1 MRMINFYDTSS
12 LLELAYELDK
22 TSHFVISSITL
33 KELENIKT
41 SLNKSPEVKAA
52 ARAVIRFLENNPNHY
67 EVAIYHFNR
76 IDITDDEKILTS
88 AKEYYRLHKNDV
100 VNFVTND
107 LCLKAIAR
115 TDWDGGQVMSAARTE
130 DNYVGFKNV
139 IMSDEEMADFYSEGI
154 NKYGICINEYINI
167 YNRNNELVD
176 TQIWDGES
184 FKHLKYTSFDS
195 KHFGNIKPITG
206 DVYQQMAMDSLTRNK
221 ITMLKGPAG
230 TGKSYLA
237 LGYLISQLE
246 KGKID
251 KIIVFSNPVAT
262 RGAARLGFYPGTR
275 DEKLLDSQI
284 GNMLISKIGGRIEVE
299 RMIEEEQLIL
309 LPFSDI
315 RGYDTSGM
323 KAGIY
328 ITEAQNL
335 SKDLMK
341 LALQRAGEDCI
352 FIIDGDNKAQVDSEE
367 FAGRD
372 NGMRRVS
379 EVFRG
384 SDIYGEVELQQIHRS
399 KIAQIAEQI

>member
-1 MRMINFYDTSS
+1 MINFYDTSS

-107 LCLKAIAR
+107 LCLKAITR
-115 TDWDGGQVMSAARTE
+115 TDWDGGHVMSAARTE

-176 TQIWDGES
+176 T
-184 FKHLKYTSFDS
+184 
-195 KHFGNIKPITG
+195 
-206 DVYQQMAMDSLTRNK
+206 
-221 ITMLKGPAG
+221 
-230 TGKSYLA
+230 
-237 LGYLISQLE
+237 
-246 KGKID
+246 
-251 KIIVFSNPVAT
+251 
-262 RGAARLGFYPGTR
+262 
-275 DEKLLDSQI
+275 
-284 GNMLISKIGGRIEVE
+284 
-299 RMIEEEQLIL
+299 
-309 LPFSDI
+309 
-315 RGYDTSGM
+315 
-323 KAGIY
+323 
-328 ITEAQNL
+328 
-335 SKDLMK
+335 
-341 LALQRAGEDCI
+341 
-352 FIIDGDNKAQVDSEE
+352 
-367 FAGRD
+367 
-372 NGMRRVS
+372 
-379 EVFRG
+379 
-384 SDIYGEVELQQIHRS
+384 
-399 KIAQIAEQI
+399 